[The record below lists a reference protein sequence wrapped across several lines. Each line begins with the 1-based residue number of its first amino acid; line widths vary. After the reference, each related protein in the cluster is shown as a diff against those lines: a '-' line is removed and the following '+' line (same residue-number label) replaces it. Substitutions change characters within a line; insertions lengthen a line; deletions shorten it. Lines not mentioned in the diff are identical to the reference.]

1 MKGLILS
8 GGRGTRLRPI
18 TYTSAKQLVPVANK
32 PILFY
37 GIEWMRD
44 AGITDIG
51 IIVGDTAAEIERAC
65 GDGSRWGVKLT
76 YIPQAAPAGLADA
89 VRTAQPF
96 VQESPF
102 VVYLGDNLVKDGIAP
117 LVRQFEQDQPN
128 AQILLAHV
136 KNPQEFGV
144 AELEG
149 DRVVRLVEK
158 PKEPKSDLALVGVYM
173 FDKTVFDAIATLKP
187 SWRGEYEIT
196 DAIQYLVS
204 EGYRV
209 RSHIIRGW
217 WKDTGRLED
226 LLEAN
231 RLLLESIET
240 EIVGEV
246 DGDSRIQ
253 GRVQIG
259 AGSRVLHSEIRGP
272 VVIGTGCHIENA
284 YVGPFTSIQDGAK
297 VVESEIEHSILLE
310 NCSVIGIGGRM
321 EDSLLGRDASVRRD
335 NRKPRAYRVMLGD
348 SSQVDVL

>member
-1 MKGLILS
+1 
-8 GGRGTRLRPI
+8 
-18 TYTSAKQLVPVANK
+18 VANK

-51 IIVGDTAAEIERAC
+51 IILGDTANEIKNAC
-65 GDGSRWGVKLT
+65 GDGSRWGVQLT
-76 YIPQAAPAGLADA
+76 YIQQAAPAGLADA

-96 VQESPF
+96 IQDSPF

-117 LVRQFEQDQPN
+117 LVHQFETDQPN

-173 FDKTVFDAIATLKP
+173 FDATIFDAILTLKP

-196 DAIQYLVS
+196 DAIQYLVT
-204 EGYRV
+204 EGYNV
-209 RSHIIRGW
+209 RSHIIQGW
-217 WKDTGRLED
+217 WKDTGKLED

-231 RLLLESIET
+231 RLIMESVERRIE
-240 EIVGEV
+240 GEV
-246 DGDSRIQ
+246 DAESRIQ

-259 AGSRVLHSEIRGP
+259 AGSRVVQSEIRGP
-272 VVIGTGCHIENA
+272 VVIGENCLIENA
-284 YVGPFTSIQDGAK
+284 FVGPFTSIQDRAR
-297 VVESEIEHSILLE
+297 VVGSEVEHSILLE
-310 NCSVIGIGGRM
+310 NSAVLHIGSRM
-321 EDSLLGRDASVRRD
+321 ADSLLGRDAEVRR
-335 NRKPRAYRVMLGD
+335 NARKPQVYRYMLGD
-348 SSQVDVL
+348 SSQVEVI